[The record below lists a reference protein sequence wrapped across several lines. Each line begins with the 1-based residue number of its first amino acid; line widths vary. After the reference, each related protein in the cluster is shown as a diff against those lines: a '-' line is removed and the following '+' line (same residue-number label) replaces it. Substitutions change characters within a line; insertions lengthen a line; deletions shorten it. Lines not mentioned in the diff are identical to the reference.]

1 MRNSKTDIKNQKKE
15 ERYQFTWPG
24 KTEAIQQ
31 ANSPVNSNLQPFIK
45 ESIGKNGI
53 PGEFDSENLYIQGD
67 NLEVLKILQKTHSR
81 TIKMIYI
88 DPPYNTGNAFVY
100 DDDFSTSDWL
110 NMMYPRLKLAQSLLT
125 EDGAIFISID
135 EGEIEKLK
143 IICSEIFG
151 EQNFVNTF
159 MWLHGKGKKDSWS
172 RTLQQYIV
180 AYAKDK
186 SKLEPWTEKKICN
199 YDFKNPDNDPK
210 GPWFS
215 GSLSFSEE
223 RSNPKSPKYYTIKS
237 PSGIEWTRQW
247 MISKEQMKKLIAD
260 GNISF
265 GKAPEYNGVP
275 RIKIRPGASISVIP
289 NNIIEDC
296 NTTRGAEN
304 YLSSLFGSKC
314 FSYPKP
320 YELIQK
326 LASFMNLQ
334 NATVMDFFS
343 GSATT
348 AESIIRHNLQNP
360 GTNTKFIMVQLPE
373 NLDQALQN
381 ASKPSQQIIKNAIKY
396 LDSKKLPH
404 NLCEIGKER
413 IKLAGKKLTEQSA
426 EIIKPV
432 DIGFKSYRLV

>member
-186 SKLEPWTEKKICN
+186 SKLEPWTEKKI
-199 YDFKNPDNDPK
+199 
-210 GPWFS
+210 W
-215 GSLSFSEE
+215 L
-223 RSNPKSPKYYTIKS
+223 
-237 PSGIEWTRQW
+237 
-247 MISKEQMKKLIAD
+247 
-260 GNISF
+260 
-265 GKAPEYNGVP
+265 
-275 RIKIRPGASISVIP
+275 
-289 NNIIEDC
+289 
-296 NTTRGAEN
+296 
-304 YLSSLFGSKC
+304 
-314 FSYPKP
+314 
-320 YELIQK
+320 
-326 LASFMNLQ
+326 
-334 NATVMDFFS
+334 
-343 GSATT
+343 
-348 AESIIRHNLQNP
+348 
-360 GTNTKFIMVQLPE
+360 
-373 NLDQALQN
+373 
-381 ASKPSQQIIKNAIKY
+381 
-396 LDSKKLPH
+396 
-404 NLCEIGKER
+404 
-413 IKLAGKKLTEQSA
+413 
-426 EIIKPV
+426 
-432 DIGFKSYRLV
+432 

>member
-1 MRNSKTDIKNQKKE
+1 MRNPKTDIKNQKKE

-31 ANSPVNSNLQPFIK
+31 AESPVNSNLQPFIK
-45 ESIGKNGI
+45 ESVGKNGI

-67 NLEVLKILQKTHSR
+67 NLEVLKILQKTHSG

-180 AYAKDK
+180 AYAKNK

-247 MISKEQMKKLIAD
+247 MISKEQMEKLIAD

-360 GTNTKFIMVQLPE
+360 GSNTKFIMVQLPE

-413 IKLAGKKLTEQSA
+413 IRLAGKKLTEQSA
-426 EIIKPV
+426 EKIKTV

>member
-186 SKLEPWTEKKICN
+186 SKLDPWTEKKICN

>member
-31 ANSPVNSNLQPFIK
+31 ANSPVNSNLQPFIQ
-45 ESIGKNGI
+45 ESVGKNGI

-67 NLEVLKILQKTHSR
+67 NLEVLKILQKTHLGK
-81 TIKMIYI
+81 IKMIYI

-247 MISKEQMKKLIAD
+247 MISKEQMEKLIAD

-426 EIIKPV
+426 EKIQTV

>member
-1 MRNSKTDIKNQKKE
+1 MRNPKTDIKNQKKE

-31 ANSPVNSNLQPFIK
+31 ADSPVNSNLQPFIQ
-45 ESIGKNGI
+45 ESVGKNGI

-67 NLEVLKILQKTHSR
+67 NLEVLKILQKTHSGK
-81 TIKMIYI
+81 IKMIYI

-223 RSNPKSPKYYTIKS
+223 RSNPKNPKYYTIKS

-247 MISKEQMKKLIAD
+247 MISKEQMEKLIAD

-426 EIIKPV
+426 EKIKTV